1 MSERT
6 KKIVLGVL
14 GVLVAL
20 FAADQ
25 LWTRMVVEPRDAAE
39 AKLERGR
46 ESKTKMRLQIKA
58 AQKEVDRLEA
68 WRKRSLPAD
77 VQSART
83 LYQGWLHK
91 LVDGAKLEQRYIDSS
106 SPIGRTGYRVL
117 PFTLRG
123 VGTMDQLTELL
134 YAFYRAPHLHRIR
147 TLSISPIGSSSK
159 LDLSFAIE
167 TLIVDGC
174 DRVDMLATGE
184 GTSLASDDLN
194 AYRVLSERNLFGRS
208 PTVGV
213 AELTELTAVVT
224 VDGVAEAWVMNRME
238 DTMQKLRV
246 GDHLSA
252 GWFQGEIVEIEGD
265 DVVLDS
271 DGDRWLLT
279 RGDPL
284 SEAIA
289 LPPEY

>member
-1 MSERT
+1 MPRPRPTPQDPDAEWME
-6 KKIVLGVL
+6 VPLPPG
-14 GVLVAL
+14 A
-20 FAADQ
+20 
-25 LWTRMVVEPRDAAE
+25 VVPP
-39 AKLERGR
+39 
-46 ESKTKMRLQIKA
+46 ES
-58 AQKEVDRLEA
+58 V
-68 WRKRSLPAD
+68 S
-77 VQSART
+77 
-83 LYQGWLHK
+83 
-91 LVDGAKLEQRYIDSS
+91 
-106 SPIGRTGYRVL
+106 
-117 PFTLRG
+117 
-123 VGTMDQLTELL
+123 
-134 YAFYRAPHLHRIR
+134 
-147 TLSISPIGSSSK
+147 
-159 LDLSFAIE
+159 
-167 TLIVDGC
+167 
-174 DRVDMLATGE
+174 
-184 GTSLASDDLN
+184 
-194 AYRVLSERNLFGRS
+194 
-208 PTVGV
+208 V